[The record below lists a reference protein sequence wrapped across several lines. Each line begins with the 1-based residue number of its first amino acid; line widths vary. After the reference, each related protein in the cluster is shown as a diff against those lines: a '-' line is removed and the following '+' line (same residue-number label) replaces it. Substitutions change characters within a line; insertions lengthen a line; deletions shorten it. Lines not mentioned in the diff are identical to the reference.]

1 MQTEFVDVEVICEE
15 WFWVRKKPEQQPS
28 QQKTNFRD
36 QSDVEHICDFSFG
49 EICFFVSFFP
59 QKQKAKSLFHAGT
72 PFFDDWERAYASE
85 ASLRR
90 GEKKAK
96 KDTSKLVTPA
106 KGVASA
112 SKPARPKVTTPSSA
126 GSTLRSRSQSDLE
139 KEEADGKKKQLD
151 MVKIAEW
158 RKRMQEIEELRK
170 TDPLKAAK
178 ETEREVKKRL
188 REASGTVEKADKVV
202 GEKKKKIKTGD
213 VSQLKAGFAEVLMRV
228 LKPHLLSGRI
238 ADRDSFKHLTRKLT
252 KELVKKEQARGNSTW
267 HPKLSAPAENYAN
280 SFMERLKEKGVF
292 VYNMQNSKSV

>member
-1 MQTEFVDVEVICEE
+1 MIIAFFNLWFEVLLIGMQTEFVDVEVICEE
-15 WFWVRKKPEQQPS
+15 WFWVRKKPEQQQS

-36 QSDVEHICDFSFG
+36 QSNVEHICDFSFG

-59 QKQKAKSLFHAGT
+59 QNKKAKSLFHAGT
-72 PFFDDWERAYASE
+72 PYFDDWERAYASE

-90 GEKKAK
+90 EKKAK
-96 KDTSKLVTPA
+96 L
-106 KGVASA
+106 
-112 SKPARPKVTTPSSA
+112 TTPSSA

-178 ETEREVKKRL
+178 ETEREEKKRL
-188 REASGTVEKADKVV
+188 REGSGTGEKTDKVV

-252 KELVKKEQARGNSTW
+252 KELVKKEQARGNSSW
-267 HPKLSAPAENYAN
+267 HPKLSTPAENYAN
-280 SFMERLKEKGVF
+280 S
-292 VYNMQNSKSV
+292 